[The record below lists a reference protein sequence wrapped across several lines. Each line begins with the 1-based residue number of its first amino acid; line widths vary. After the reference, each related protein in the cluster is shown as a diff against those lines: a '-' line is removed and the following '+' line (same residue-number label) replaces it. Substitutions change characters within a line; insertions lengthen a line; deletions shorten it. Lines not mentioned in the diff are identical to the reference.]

1 MNGIEFLIKS
11 KLWSDIFRFENV
23 VFSKRIKNDIPYL
36 REIYSKEIFNDK
48 QIQAIH
54 KRRVD
59 KETGKRLPLK
69 FTRDTL
75 TLKLYESK
83 DGQKFFKFGCFFI
96 NYSNNLYLNGDDFWY
111 RFSLFLRFN
120 HLNQHFSKSDCDNI
134 SLKYYYE
141 FKQLIGE

>member
-1 MNGIEFLIKS
+1 MSGIEFLRDS
-11 KLWSDIFRFENV
+11 RLWSGIFRFENV
-23 VFSKRIKNDIPYL
+23 IFSKRIKNDIPHL
-36 REIYSKEIFNDK
+36 TEIYSKELFSDK

-59 KETGKRLPLK
+59 KETNKRIPLK

-75 TLKLYESK
+75 TLKVYESQ

-96 NYSNNLYLNGDDFWY
+96 NDSYNLYSNGDSFWS

-120 HLNQHFSKSDCDNI
+120 HLNQHFKKSDCDNI

-141 FKQLIGE
+141 FKQLIGG